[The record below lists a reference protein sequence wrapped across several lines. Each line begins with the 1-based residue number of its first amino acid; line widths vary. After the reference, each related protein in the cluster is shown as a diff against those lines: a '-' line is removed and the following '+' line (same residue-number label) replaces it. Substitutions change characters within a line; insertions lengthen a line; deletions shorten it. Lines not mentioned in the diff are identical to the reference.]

1 MEVDYNVSLIINNLF
16 LTQWTMEADYKIPL
30 IANNLHLSE

>member
-30 IANNLHLSE
+30 MANNLHLSE